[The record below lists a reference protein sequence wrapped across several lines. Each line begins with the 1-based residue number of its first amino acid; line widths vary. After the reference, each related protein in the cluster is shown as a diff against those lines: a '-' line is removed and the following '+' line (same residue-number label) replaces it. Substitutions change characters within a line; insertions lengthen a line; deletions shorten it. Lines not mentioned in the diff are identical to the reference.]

1 MIYDSIIIGAGPAGM
16 SAGIY
21 LKNANKNVLIIEK
34 EVPGGKILKAKNIK
48 NYLGFTLNDPSKLA
62 YDMYKQVTELDIP
75 IVMDTVISILDGDVK
90 KVVTKNN
97 TYEAKTIIIAT
108 GRIEKSL
115 NIENEEKLIGKGIS
129 YCATCDGSLYK
140 NKKIVLIGNNKE
152 SIEELNYLKNITKD
166 ITYINYDSNDY
177 SDKDINVINSKKVI
191 KINEENDKISSIEL
205 DDGTIISLDCLFI
218 STGYAPN
225 GSIFKNLNLN
235 IDNGYLV
242 VDKNY
247 KTNIDGIYAAGDIIK
262 KDLYQIVTAASEG
275 AICATN
281 IIKNLR

>member
-1 MIYDSIIIGAGPAGM
+1 MIYDSIIIGAGVAGM
-16 SAGIY
+16 SAAIY

-34 EVPGGKILKAKNIK
+34 EVPGGKILKAKSIK
-48 NYLGFTLNDPSKLA
+48 NYPGYIGDDPSKLA
-62 YDMYKQVTELDIP
+62 YNMYKQICDLNVSFI
-75 IVMDTVISILDGDVK
+75 MDTVVSVIDGETK
-90 KVVTKNN
+90 KIVTKNS
-97 TYEAKTIIIAT
+97 TYETKTVVVAT

-140 NKKIVLIGNNKE
+140 NKKIVIIGNNKE

-166 ITYINYDSNDY
+166 ITYINYDLNNYD
-177 SDKDINVINSKKVI
+177 DKDINVINSKKVI
-191 KINEENDKISSIEL
+191 KINEQNDKISSIEL

-218 STGYAPN
+218 STEYAPN

-235 IDNGYLV
+235 IDKGYLV